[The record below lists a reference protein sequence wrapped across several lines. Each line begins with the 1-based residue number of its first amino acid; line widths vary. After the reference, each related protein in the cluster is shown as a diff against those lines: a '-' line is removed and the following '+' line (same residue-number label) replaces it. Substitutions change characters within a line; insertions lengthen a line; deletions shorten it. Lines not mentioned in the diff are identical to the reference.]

1 MEADF
6 WHDRWRLNQ
15 IGFHQTDFNRHL
27 VAHWGELGT
36 RTGAR
41 VFVPLC
47 GKSRDLIW
55 LAKRGHSVV
64 GCEIS
69 KIAVGSF
76 FDEAGLAPRRTMDG
90 PVERWRAGAIEILL
104 GDFFGLSR
112 ETIGGFDAVYDRAA
126 LVALPATMRPRYVKG
141 LCDLATPGTAM
152 LLVTVEYPQHE
163 REGPPFSVA
172 EREVRELFG
181 GAAEVELL
189 ESLPDAREDSPRLRE
204 RKLTR
209 PTEHVF
215 RLRLVGGA

>member
-1 MEADF
+1 
-6 WHDRWRLNQ
+6 
-15 IGFHQTDFNRHL
+15 
-27 VAHWGELGT
+27 VAHWREPGT

-69 KIAVGSF
+69 RIAVTSF
-76 FDEAGLAPRRTMDG
+76 FDEAGLAPLRTVDG

-104 GDFFGLSR
+104 GDFFGLGC
-112 ETIGGFDAVYDRAA
+112 EVIGGFDAIYDRAA
-126 LVALPATMRPRYVKG
+126 LVALPETMRPRYVEALIG
-141 LCDLATPGTAM
+141 LAAPGTAM

-163 REGPPFSVA
+163 REGPPFSVP
-172 EREVRELFG
+172 ERDVRELFG
-181 GAAEVELL
+181 GAAEVALL
-189 ESLPDAREDSPRLRE
+189 ESLPDGREDPPRLRE
-204 RKLTR
+204 RRLTR

-215 RLRLVGGA
+215 GLRLAGRS